1 MPATIRRTSTVWG
14 SEGPPAV
21 VTRPRRGGG
30 AERTRVRDVVR
41 GGSSSS
47 SKKDKSGSPQAVLK
61 AEMQPF
67 RGRPGRFRMTRPSE
81 GTATHAPNRGLM
93 ETTDELPTEVAAP
106 LVLGRY
112 RLGDRLGAGGF
123 GTVYAA
129 TDERLQRAVA
139 VKVIP
144 SGPRDRDPVRGRRE
158 ALAAGRLDHP
168 GVVAVFDAGEDDRA
182 RYLVSELV
190 YGRTVDELCARRAAD
205 GSRRAAHRPRTLRC
219 AGARARPRRGAPRR
233 QAAERDRP
241 RRAALGGRAWP
252 SSRTS
257 ASRTWPATIR

>member
-21 VTRPRRGGG
+21 ATRPRRGGG

-47 SKKDKSGSPQAVLK
+47 SKKDKSVVSSGCPESRDAAVSWPVR
-61 AEMQPF
+61 PF
-67 RGRPGRFRMTRPSE
+67 QDDTGVGGNGAR
-81 GTATHAPNRGLM
+81 APNRGLM

-129 TDERLQRAVA
+129 TDERLERAVA

-144 SGPRDRDPVRGRRE
+144 SGPAPRPERGRARG
-158 ALAAGRLDHP
+158 AGRGPARPSRGSSRSSTPARTTARAIWSPSSSTGAPSTSCAPRACSRTATSCGSASHS
-168 GVVAVFDAGEDDRA
+168 AVR
-182 RYLVSELV
+182 SS
-190 YGRTVDELCARRAAD
+190 TPTAAASCTATS
-205 GSRRAAHRPRTLRC
+205 SRRT
-219 AGARARPRRGAPRR
+219 
-233 QAAERDRP
+233 
-241 RRAALGGRAWP
+241 
-252 SSRTS
+252 
-257 ASRTWPATIR
+257 